1 MHIHKIYIN
10 IYLSMGCRGDLYT
23 ICVSINNV
31 QYGHGMYSRYR
42 GRAAVTKRKEKRRNK
57 DKVLRTKID

>member
-1 MHIHKIYIN
+1 
-10 IYLSMGCRGDLYT
+10 MGCRGDLYT